1 MKKISISLILFLVSV
16 LFVQAQEF
24 PQDGSVYRITNA
36 VRNNAVLVENY
47 LTNELNG
54 GAENP
59 LYNDLWKFTKS
70 GEGWNIQNLLTERYV
85 QIQTSN
91 SKLYRTGETP
101 AVFYVVRNTT
111 FSKEYYNIVNENGG
125 RWGIHC
131 ETDNDIVPWYS
142 STDDLGGSEWTYKK
156 IDDISDEE
164 LEAAR
169 KKIEQFS
176 DVYNNQERVER
187 IYLSHFEDE
196 ACTVLKSEY
205 QSMSDE
211 ELAASMDSC
220 GHDLISVALK
230 IKNNTWAE
238 REKEYRVSTYAPY
251 SDPDYWGEKLKTH
264 YYSWLNNPTGIC
276 ATSGDVLY
284 IFVGKE
290 PKEGSTLEIDAVVNN
305 DSKGKR
311 TKLKKGLNIIPV
323 SGKDFSYFIIYT
335 ADTKKQYLLSDFD
348 SIPIH
353 IEGGYV
359 NCYWDKM
366 RHNDDDWVDI
376 TRNHAK
382 HKYIL
387 VKGENIMYFMNREK
401 LISSDVCPN
410 TITDAIGWWDDMIK
424 WQQDIMGLEDVRPSR
439 FNNRLCAVSFKGD
452 GLMSATNHVTSYVED
467 CLHDVLPLDDVM
479 ETSGHCWGPAHENG
493 HVHQG
498 AINMIACTEASNNLF
513 SNITVFN
520 LGKFVTW
527 GDGVDTMADYY
538 EDEVAWT
545 LQGIGIKMRM
555 YFQLYLYYH
564 VCGHDTQFY
573 PKLFKLLREKPMSK
587 ESGGTVNYGR
597 NDLLHFA
604 QKCSEA
610 AGEDLTK
617 FFEAWGFF
625 HQMNKAEASDYGDY
639 VISSTASMIK
649 DAKKKM
655 AAYPKKAAAI
665 EFIEDR
671 VAPSLRTDGGEGYK
685 LEYEDGKFGETG
697 QYTAYYSDSIDI
709 IASDYVYS
717 KSDNK
722 CIISGGKNAVGFKVY
737 DSDSTLL
744 TFFNVHQIELSD
756 EIASKKDLIIVA
768 VSANGTE
775 VTVKDMRDG
784 TEEQQ
789 YQALCESL
797 TSAEVILGLK
807 DSGSKNVGYYYESAL
822 VALTSIVNDAKVAVE
837 NKDQSVHTYGE
848 WAKIIDEEIF
858 KLKENKNSRVQIHS
872 GNVYKLTNV
881 EYTKY
886 TMYYEESG
894 KITSKSGSTNPKARQ
909 FTFTST
915 GKDNEYYISSNGK
928 YIDFIGRSQQATAT
942 TTKKSE
948 AVKFT
953 VGDDGKG
960 RFYIYKT
967 GDTDLG
973 LHSAKSQSYKVV
985 GWNHTDSPSLW
996 TLFCVTLN
1004 KEKNDENSLQ
1014 GLISEAVS
1022 INNLIVDTVNVGST
1036 TFYDWVEV
1044 TSETLAADVDSMM
1057 ALVAESEYALSS
1069 SIYEKYPALI
1079 ENLTA
1084 IIATVQAGY
1093 TIPTGINGVIFDDKN
1108 AVIYDSRGRRIDKIT
1123 SPGIYIVDGKKMYIS
1138 K

>member
-1 MKKISISLILFLVSV
+1 MKKISILFLLVLVSV
-16 LFVQAQEF
+16 IFVQAQEF
-24 PQDGSVYRITNA
+24 PQDGSVYRITNT

-54 GAENP
+54 GDENP
-59 LYNDLWKFTKS
+59 LFNDLWKFTKS

-101 AVFYVVRNTT
+101 AVFYVVRNNS
-111 FSKEYYNIVNENGG
+111 FSKECYNIVNENGG

-131 ETDNDIVPWYS
+131 EKDNDVVPWYS
-142 STDDLGGSEWTYKK
+142 STENWDGSEWTYKR
-156 IDDISDEE
+156 IDNISDEE
-164 LEAAR
+164 LNAAR
-169 KKIEQFS
+169 EKIEQFC

-196 ACTVLKSEY
+196 TCTILKSEY
-205 QSMSDE
+205 QAMSDE

-220 GHDLISVALK
+220 GDELISVALK

-238 REKEYRVSTYAPY
+238 REKEYRVSTYGPY
-251 SDPDYWGEKLKTH
+251 SDPDYWGEKLMTH

-290 PKEGSTLEIDAVVNN
+290 PKQGSTLEIDAVVNN

-311 TKLKKGLNIIPV
+311 TELKKGMNIIPV
-323 SGKDFSYFIIYT
+323 SGKDFSFFIIYT
-335 ADTKKQYLLSDFD
+335 ADTRKEHVLSDFD

-382 HKYIL
+382 HKYIF
-387 VKGENIMYFMNREK
+387 VKGENIMYFMNREL
-401 LISSDVCPN
+401 LISDEICPN
-410 TITDAIGWWDDMIK
+410 TISDAIGWWDNMIK

-439 FNNRLCAVSFKGD
+439 FNNRLCAVSYAGD
-452 GLMSATNHVTSYVED
+452 GLMSATNHVTSYVET

-573 PKLFKLLREKPMSK
+573 PKLFKLLREDPMKKS
-587 ESGGTVNYGR
+587 SGETVNYGR
-597 NDLLHFA
+597 YDLLHFA
-604 QKCSEA
+604 QKCCEA

-639 VISSTASMIK
+639 VISSTTSMIK

-685 LEYEDGKFGETG
+685 LEYEDGKFGNVG
-697 QYTAYYSDSIDI
+697 QYTAYYSDSLDI
-709 IASDYVYS
+709 IASDYIYL
-717 KSDNK
+717 KSNK
-722 CIISGGKNAVGFKVY
+722 KYTIKGGKNAVGFKVY

-789 YQALCESL
+789 YESL
-797 TSAEVILGLK
+797 CKSLVSAEVILKFK
-807 DSGSKNVGYYYESAL
+807 DSGSMNVGYYFESAL
-822 VALTSIVNDAKVAVE
+822 VSLDSIVNDAKAVVE
-837 NKDQSVHTYGE
+837 NKDQSIHTYGE

-858 KLKENKNSRVQIHS
+858 NLRENKNTSVQIHS
-872 GNVYKLTNV
+872 GNVYRLTNV

-886 TMYYEESG
+886 NMYYEESG
-894 KITSKSGSTNPKARQ
+894 KIISKPGSTNPKSRQ

-915 GKDNEYYISSNGK
+915 GKENEFYISSNGK
-928 YIDFIGRSQQATAT
+928 YINFIGRSQQATAT

-953 VGDDGKG
+953 VGDDGMG
-960 RFYIYKT
+960 QFYIYKT

-973 LHSAKSQSYKVV
+973 LHIAKSQSYKVV
-985 GWNHTDSPSLW
+985 GWNHTDTPSLW
-996 TLFCVTLN
+996 TLFCVTQN
-1004 KEKNDENSLQ
+1004 KEKADLKALEE
-1014 GLISEAVS
+1014 LIDEAVS
-1022 INNLIVDTVNVGST
+1022 IHDLIVDTLNTSSA

-1044 TSETLAADVDSMM
+1044 TSATLATDVESMM
-1057 ALVAESEYALSS
+1057 AKVAVSQNVVENKS
-1069 SIYEKYPALI
+1069 YEKCPALI
-1079 ENLTA
+1079 DELTA
-1084 IIATVQAGY
+1084 IITTVKAGY
-1093 TIPTGINGVIFDDKN
+1093 TIPTGINGIIFDEKD
-1108 AVIYDSRGRRIDKIT
+1108 AVVYDSRGRRVDKIT
-1123 SPGIYIVDGKKMYIS
+1123 TPGVYIVNGKKMYI